1 MPIVELIIRMILSYF
16 VLLTV
21 TRMMGRKELSQM
33 TFFNFVSAIAIGSI
47 SATLVT
53 DTSLSIRN
61 GVIALAGWCL
71 FTIILGI
78 MDINSRNVRLA
89 VEGEPRILIKNGLV
103 MEDEMRKVRLD
114 MDALNALLRQKEVF
128 SITDVNYAIFETD
141 GNLSVM
147 KKEFKSPVTKT
158 DMNIPP
164 KTPMYPIETTIISD
178 GKIVTSNL
186 EELNLDQS
194 WVEQQLQSAGIPSTS
209 DVFYAE
215 LQKDGSLYIDK
226 KSDIPL

>member
-1 MPIVELIIRMILSYF
+1 
-16 VLLTV
+16 
-21 TRMMGRKELSQM
+21 MGRKELSQM

-71 FTIILGI
+71 LTVILGI
-78 MDINSRNVRLA
+78 MDIHSTNVRLA

-103 MEDEMRKVRLD
+103 MEHEMRKVRLD

-147 KKEFKSPVTKT
+147 KKDFKSPVTKT

-164 KTPMYPIETTIISD
+164 TTPVYPIETTIISD

-186 EELNLDQS
+186 EELNLDRS
-194 WVEQQLQSAGIPSTS
+194 WVEQQLQSADIQSTS